1 MECRKKFLDEGYG
14 IDVAST
20 VSKESSMPA
29 QPAPDA
35 HASELL
41 GSLTT
46 EQQQR
51 TSARVIKKLRLEP
64 AHPDKRGETRIEIC
78 MVAPAAARG
87 GRARTHTNFNSRLAS
102 SRFTS
107 PVENHHDAHASEQLG
122 SLTKEQ
128 EQRTSAR
135 VIKKL
140 RLEPAH
146 PDKRDIP
153 ECDTPI
159 KIDEKDP
166 LKFPTVKQR
175 MPKALWSADEK
186 SLFFEALNEYGKDF
200 DAITAHICAKMK
212 KKGMPDVNLKTKTQV
227 SHFYYRTWHKLSK
240 HVHFGENVK
249 KVAQEL
255 YALINY
261 GELRKKLVS
270 VSEKTCARL
279 HEMVLGGSMVVRHR
293 GRNVRAR
300 TPMCRALR
308 RLNQITDLSLQSCD
322 DTSTTLAPPRARLKH
337 LLWEAVTRWCVCV
350 CVRARLRAG
359 RVLADAGVAARA
371 QRVVVGAQRGC
382 ALGVCSLTQVS
393 LRARS
398 GSSWARVA
406 AARTRAPKALVVG
419 GCNPLVCVCVSE
431 RGCALGV
438 CSLTQVS
445 LRARSGSSWARRGCA
460 LGVCSLTQ
468 VSLRARSG
476 SSARLRAGRV
486 LADAGVAARAQ
497 RVVVGARGGGRAH
510 ARLKHLL
517 WEAVTRWCVCVCV
530 RARLRAGRVLA
541 DAGVAARA
549 QRVVVGAQRGCA
561 LGVCSLTQVSL
572 RARSG
577 SSARLRAGRV
587 LADAGVAARAQRVV
601 VGARGGGRA
610 HARLKHLLW
619 EAVTRCVCVCV
630 SERGCAL
637 GVCSLT
643 QVSLRAR
650 SGSSARLR
658 AGRVLADAGVAAR
671 AQRVVVG
678 ARGGGRAHARLKH
691 LLWEAVTQR
700 GCALGVCSLT
710 QVSLRARSGS
720 SWARSAARA
729 ACARVTQVS
738 LRARSG
744 SSWARWRRP
753 RTRAPKA
760 LVVGGCNPLA
770 VCVCVS
776 ERGCALGVC
785 SLTQVSLRARSGSSA
800 RLRAGRVLADAGV
813 AARAQRVVVGARGG
827 GRAHARLK
835 HLLWEAVTRWCV
847 CVCVRA
853 RLRAGRVLAD
863 AGVAA
868 RAQRVVV
875 GARGGGRAHARLK
888 HLLWEAVTRWC
899 VCVCVRARLRA
910 GRVLA
915 DAGVAARAQRVV
927 VGAQRGCALGVCSLT
942 QVSLRARSGSSARLR
957 AGRVLADAG
966 VAARAQRVVVGAQRG
981 CALGVCS
988 LTQVSLR
995 ARSGSS
1001 ARLRAGRVLADAG
1014 VAARAQ
1020 RVVVGA
1026 QRGCAL
1032 GVCSLTQVSLRAR
1045 SGSSARLRAGRVL
1058 ADAGV
1063 AARAQ
1068 RVVVGA
1074 QRGCALGVCSLT
1086 QVSLRARSG
1095 SSARLR
1101 AGRVLADA
1109 GVAARAQRVVVG
1121 AQRGCALGVCSL
1133 TQVSLRARS
1142 GSSARLRA
1150 GRVLADAGVAARAQ
1164 RVVVGAQRGC
1174 ALGVCSLTQVSLR
1187 ARSGSSWARVA
1198 AAAHNPRA
1206 AAALPPRAR
1215 LKHFIAALEKRW
1227 QGAKHKTQC
1236 KPKLEYME
1244 PEAEE
1249 AEPPRSEENDDDLEE
1264 HLNLE
1269 PDRIIVQEQKLAKKP
1284 VLHLGPR
1291 PNAAVRLPVVCAS
1304 EQLSSQ
1310 KICFASYLQRTHQP
1324 KDCGVVTCN
1333 SAYICAPSMRRS
1345 VFRTEVSKEA
1355 GPAEP
1360 DCLWFAPASSYR
1372 YSQNICF
1379 VSYLQRTHQ
1388 PNDCGDKIRT
1398 PKRLHKDSGEKEK
1411 RDEVEQK
1418 KPKLEDE
1425 PRLLNI
1431 DETAVD
1437 GIDLMAN
1444 YKTHQRP
1451 KSEVGS
1457 IGAPF
1462 GMLSLN
1468 HPLAEQPIWL
1478 LALSPEDEEKPST
1491 EDEKET
1497 KAEETAEEEGER
1509 DKYMSEREK
1518 DSFSEME
1525 DDDKYIKSDSDN
1537 ESDKDKGEKN
1547 TKFKN
1552 LKVKFRLRPKKCGGS
1567 SYTLVTEKDK
1577 DSDEQKIEESKD
1589 DEPDID
1595 VDRAIRQIRKGWS
1608 VYDAGDL
1615 TIGDLY
1621 LMFGSRSKLE
1631 LDYWWAEPTPPLS
1644 PPKEDKS
1651 PPLDKRAVERTPDK
1665 GTDSSVEDERERRES
1680 DGELFSPKA
1689 FGQDSNDGLSGDERK
1704 AEALAASPE
1713 RKPARSLSLACKLI
1727 NRPAP
1732 APAPDTAAQGLSQL
1746 SDRLKRLLA
1755 MAGNPL
1761 LGGAG
1766 ARCAC
1771 GHSCAITR
1779 KQAPKQ
1785 VFQPGV
1791 PGAPAAGAVAPR
1803 AREAGAP
1810 VFRHPTPIAP
1820 KPNNDSVAEMSL
1832 AGVPRWRRGR
1842 PRAADRQVVV
1852 QRLLPLLPKL
1862 PPPSNLIPVK
1872 IVPNSPPAPPRI
1884 MPKPPPTSTSDTL
1897 GTGEH
1902 ASEQSDSD
1910 NNTDP
1915 PPHFKFYSLLSR
1927 EALAASPERK
1937 PARSLSLA
1945 CKLINRPAP
1954 APAPDTA
1961 AQGLSQ
1967 LSDRLKRLLAMAGN
1981 PLLGGAGARLR
1992 MRPLLRHHQKQA
2004 PKQVFQPGVPGAPA
2018 AGAVAPRARE
2028 AGAPVFRHPTPIAPK
2043 PNNDSVAEMSLAG
2056 VPRWRRG
2063 RPRAADRQVVVQRL
2077 LPLLPKLPPPSN
2089 LIPVKIVPNSPPAPP
2104 RIMPKP
2110 PPTSTSDLSFFY
2122 VLSESNG
2129 QFFFHDG
2136 DRRIPIS
2143 PLNQD
2148 QTDDEE
2154 IQDEDTKEDI
2164 KMDITATE
2172 VQTPKDAEPSG
2183 EPSAEPNAA
2192 TNAATNTDNEKKP
2205 ADIAN
2210 FLPAESLSLSPSRLL
2225 AGDGWLAGA
2234 VQDFSL
2240 SSFLGQLE
2248 PPQLAVDSHL
2258 QSLMAESSVD
2268 YVAKFADL
2276 AAEVTDERGPPN

>member
-1 MECRKKFLDEGYG
+1 MTYPSFTFQ
-14 IDVAST
+14 T

-64 AHPDKRGETRIEIC
+64 AHPDKR
-78 MVAPAAARG
+78 
-87 GRARTHTNFNSRLAS
+87 
-102 SRFTS
+102 
-107 PVENHHDAHASEQLG
+107 VENHHDAHASEQLG

-308 RLNQITDLSLQSCD
+308 RLNQIT
-322 DTSTTLAPPRARLKH
+322 
-337 LLWEAVTRWCVCV
+337 E
-350 CVRARLRAG
+350 
-359 RVLADAGVAARA
+359 
-371 QRVVVGAQRGC
+371 
-382 ALGVCSLTQVS
+382 
-393 LRARS
+393 
-398 GSSWARVA
+398 
-406 AARTRAPKALVVG
+406 
-419 GCNPLVCVCVSE
+419 
-431 RGCALGV
+431 
-438 CSLTQVS
+438 
-445 LRARSGSSWARRGCA
+445 
-460 LGVCSLTQ
+460 
-468 VSLRARSG
+468 
-476 SSARLRAGRV
+476 
-486 LADAGVAARAQ
+486 
-497 RVVVGARGGGRAH
+497 
-510 ARLKHLL
+510 
-517 WEAVTRWCVCVCV
+517 
-530 RARLRAGRVLA
+530 
-541 DAGVAARA
+541 
-549 QRVVVGAQRGCA
+549 
-561 LGVCSLTQVSL
+561 
-572 RARSG
+572 
-577 SSARLRAGRV
+577 
-587 LADAGVAARAQRVV
+587 
-601 VGARGGGRA
+601 
-610 HARLKHLLW
+610 
-619 EAVTRCVCVCV
+619 
-630 SERGCAL
+630 
-637 GVCSLT
+637 
-643 QVSLRAR
+643 
-650 SGSSARLR
+650 
-658 AGRVLADAGVAAR
+658 
-671 AQRVVVG
+671 
-678 ARGGGRAHARLKH
+678 
-691 LLWEAVTQR
+691 
-700 GCALGVCSLT
+700 
-710 QVSLRARSGS
+710 
-720 SWARSAARA
+720 
-729 ACARVTQVS
+729 
-738 LRARSG
+738 
-744 SSWARWRRP
+744 
-753 RTRAPKA
+753 
-760 LVVGGCNPLA
+760 
-770 VCVCVS
+770 
-776 ERGCALGVC
+776 
-785 SLTQVSLRARSGSSA
+785 
-800 RLRAGRVLADAGV
+800 
-813 AARAQRVVVGARGG
+813 
-827 GRAHARLK
+827 
-835 HLLWEAVTRWCV
+835 
-847 CVCVRA
+847 
-853 RLRAGRVLAD
+853 
-863 AGVAA
+863 
-868 RAQRVVV
+868 
-875 GARGGGRAHARLK
+875 
-888 HLLWEAVTRWC
+888 
-899 VCVCVRARLRA
+899 
-910 GRVLA
+910 
-915 DAGVAARAQRVV
+915 
-927 VGAQRGCALGVCSLT
+927 
-942 QVSLRARSGSSARLR
+942 
-957 AGRVLADAG
+957 
-966 VAARAQRVVVGAQRG
+966 
-981 CALGVCS
+981 
-988 LTQVSLR
+988 
-995 ARSGSS
+995 
-1001 ARLRAGRVLADAG
+1001 
-1014 VAARAQ
+1014 
-1020 RVVVGA
+1020 
-1026 QRGCAL
+1026 
-1032 GVCSLTQVSLRAR
+1032 
-1045 SGSSARLRAGRVL
+1045 
-1058 ADAGV
+1058 
-1063 AARAQ
+1063 
-1068 RVVVGA
+1068 
-1074 QRGCALGVCSLT
+1074 
-1086 QVSLRARSG
+1086 
-1095 SSARLR
+1095 
-1101 AGRVLADA
+1101 
-1109 GVAARAQRVVVG
+1109 
-1121 AQRGCALGVCSL
+1121 
-1133 TQVSLRARS
+1133 
-1142 GSSARLRA
+1142 
-1150 GRVLADAGVAARAQ
+1150 
-1164 RVVVGAQRGC
+1164 RGC

-1227 QGAKHKTQC
+1227 QGAKVKC

-1324 KDCGVVTCN
+1324 KDCG
-1333 SAYICAPSMRRS
+1333 
-1345 VFRTEVSKEA
+1345 
-1355 GPAEP
+1355 
-1360 DCLWFAPASSYR
+1360 
-1372 YSQNICF
+1372 
-1379 VSYLQRTHQ
+1379 
-1388 PNDCGDKIRT
+1388 DKIRT

-1444 YKTHQRP
+1444 YKTHQ
-1451 KSEVGS
+1451 
-1457 IGAPF
+1457 
-1462 GMLSLN
+1462 
-1468 HPLAEQPIWL
+1468 
-1478 LALSPEDEEKPST
+1478 EDEEKPST

-1884 MPKPPPTSTSDTL
+1884 MPKPPPTSTSD
-1897 GTGEH
+1897 
-1902 ASEQSDSD
+1902 
-1910 NNTDP
+1910 
-1915 PPHFKFYSLLSR
+1915 LLSR